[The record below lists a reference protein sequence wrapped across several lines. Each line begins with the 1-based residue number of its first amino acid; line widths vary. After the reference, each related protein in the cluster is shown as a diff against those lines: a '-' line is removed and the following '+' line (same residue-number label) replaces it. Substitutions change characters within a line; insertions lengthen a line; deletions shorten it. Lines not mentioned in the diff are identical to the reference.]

1 MIVITADQRNS
12 RSTPDAAASAID
24 DLNRAWGSVLVLPAE
39 RTAGDEIQL
48 LADSGATALGI
59 ALQLTRTGS
68 WSVGIGAGGVRRPL
82 AGHVRESAGPAFIAA
97 RDAVDRAKRSLTHCA
112 VSADPEHPLAEGI
125 EALIDLLLIQRGRR
139 SPEGWQ
145 LHDLLRSGLSQAEAA
160 TKLGI
165 TPQSVSQRAR
175 VAGLRVE
182 EAATVA
188 LASLLDDLDAE
199 VDGDAGSGG
208 S

>member
-12 RSTPDAAASAID
+12 RSTPDAVASAIA
-24 DLNRAWGSVLVLPAE
+24 DLNRTWGSALVLSAE

-48 LADSGATALGI
+48 LADSGATALGV

-68 WSVGIGAGGVRRPL
+68 WSVGMGAGSVRRPL
-82 AGHVRESAGPAFIAA
+82 GDHVRESAGPAFIAA
-97 RDAVDRAKRSLTHCA
+97 HDAVDRAKRSVTHCA
-112 VSADPEHPLAEGI
+112 VTADPEHPRAEGI
-125 EALIDLLLIQRGRR
+125 EALLDLLLIQRGRR
-139 SPEGWQ
+139 SAEGWQ
-145 LHDLLRSGLSQAEAA
+145 LHDLLQSGLSQADAA
-160 TKLGI
+160 ERLGI

-175 VAGLRVE
+175 VASLRVE
-182 EAATVA
+182 NAATVA

-199 VDGDAGSGG
+199 VDGENGG